1 MVNCLKVCNGVAIN
15 VRTWRGN
22 RWNKE
27 SITPESRAMSG
38 CEQTPI
44 HILAFPYPAQGHML
58 PLLDLA
64 HQLLLTN
71 LNLTLTLVV
80 TPKNLPFL
88 NPLLSAHPTC
98 IETLVLEFPLH
109 PSLPPGVENV
119 KDIGNLGNVPI
130 INALAKLHSP
140 ILHCDHLWLNADT
153 ALSLPVVSFPQLPN
167 TPSFRAEHLP
177 SICRLYRGS
186 DPDWAFVRD
195 CMTANTLSWGRVFNT
210 FDALEGEYLDH
221 LRTQMGHHRVWGVG
235 PLNLPS
241 GSGSMDRGNPSLE
254 SAAFD
259 AVMGWLDG
267 CPDGSVVYVCFGSQK
282 LLKPNQV
289 EALASGLEG
298 SGGRFIWVMRA
309 GSSPPDGFEE
319 RVGERGKVIKGW
331 APQVSILSH
340 RAVGGFLSHCGWNS
354 LIEGVVCGAMIL
366 GWPMEADQYV
376 NAMRL
381 VDNLGAAVRVCEGS
395 EAVPDS
401 AELGR
406 KIAEAMS
413 EDSPQKRRAKELR
426 DEALG
431 AVLPVAPLQGIWMH

>member
-1 MVNCLKVCNGVAIN
+1 M
-15 VRTWRGN
+15 R
-22 RWNKE
+22 
-27 SITPESRAMSG
+27 
-38 CEQTPI
+38 
-44 HILAFPYPAQGHML
+44 Y
-58 PLLDLA
+58 
-64 HQLLLTN
+64 N
-71 LNLTLTLVV
+71 LNKCEDRVRQPV
-80 TPKNLPFL
+80 AFIPPKSSPSVASHSPQPNPHSGRHSKNLPFL

-98 IETLVLEFPLH
+98 VKTLVLEFPHH

-119 KDIGNLGNVPI
+119 KDIGNHGNVPI
-130 INALAKLHSP
+130 INALAKLHNPIFHWFNSHASP
-140 ILHCDHLWLNADT
+140 PVAIISDFFLGWTHHLAHQLRIPRITFYSSGAFLSSVSDHLWLNADT

-177 SICRLYRGS
+177 SICRFYRGS

-259 AVMGWLDG
+259 ASKAAETQ
-267 CPDGSVVYVCFGSQK
+267 PSRGSSIW
-282 LLKPNQV
+282 
-289 EALASGLEG
+289 LEG

-309 GSSPPDGFEE
+309 GSSPPDGFEK

-413 EDSPQKRRAKELR
+413 EDSPQRGGPRS
-426 DEALG
+426 
-431 AVLPVAPLQGIWMH
+431 